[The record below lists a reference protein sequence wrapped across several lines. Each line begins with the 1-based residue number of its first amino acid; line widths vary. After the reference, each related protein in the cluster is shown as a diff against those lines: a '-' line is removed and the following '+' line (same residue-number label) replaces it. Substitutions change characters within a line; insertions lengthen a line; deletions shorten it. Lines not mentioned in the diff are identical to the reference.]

1 VLEIEETWSPLPL
14 WISCAPGIVRNSLPP
29 VQKCHVCS
37 TDACRNRRIS
47 QPEEDRQIGVYL
59 CFPLNT
65 DFEIARKRF
74 VEAIER
80 FRSIA
85 RFRLRAGG
93 AFCVDEYAVVWAGED
108 GV

>member
-1 VLEIEETWSPLPL
+1 MNERSSVKRSAEPNADNQLTLDLP
-14 WISCAPGIVRNSLPP
+14 AGLPEP
-29 VQKCHVCS
+29 
-37 TDACRNRRIS
+37 
-47 QPEEDRQIGVYL
+47 QPEEGRLIGVYL

-74 VEAIER
+74 IEAIER

-93 AFCVDEYAVVWAGED
+93 AFCVDEYAVVRAG
-108 GV
+108 